1 MPNQVARPDAAAE
14 PPPWLELV
22 RRQVAGLHYG
32 EVQIIVHDDRVVQ
45 IERRERLRLPAEPRP
60 SAF

>member
-1 MPNQVARPDAAAE
+1 MPKQAAPTDSATE

-22 RRQVAGLHYG
+22 RRQVTGLHYG
-32 EVQIIVHDDRVVQ
+32 EVQIVVHDDRVVQ

-60 SAF
+60 AAP